1 MFLPKTNGGGS
12 YTPAPAGTHI
22 ATCVKVIDLGTQRV
36 EWQGDVKLQH
46 KVLLAWELADEQM
59 EDGRP
64 VTHSQ
69 RYTLSS
75 SDKATLRKH
84 LEGWRGK
91 KFSEAELGP
100 GGFDIKS
107 VLGKAC
113 SLIVSHTVR
122 GDRTYANTD
131 GIGPVPKSVKVGK
144 PVNPLIYLS
153 LEPGQFDL
161 ATFNG
166 LSEGLKQTIMAS
178 PEYSKLSGGAEAHAD
193 VNPAEDDV
201 PF

>member
-1 MFLPKTNGGGS
+1 MFLPKGNANGS

-22 ATCVKVIDLGTQRV
+22 AICVKVIDLGTQRV

-46 KVLLAWELADEQM
+46 KVLLAWELVDEQLT
-59 EDGRP
+59 DGRP

-75 SDKATLRKH
+75 SDKSTLRKH

-91 KFSEAELGP
+91 KFSDAELGP

-107 VLGKAC
+107 VLGKPC
-113 SLIVSHTVR
+113 SLIVSHNTR
-122 GDRTYANTD
+122 GDRVYANTD
-131 GIGPVPKSVKVGK
+131 GIGPVPKSVKVGA
-144 PVNPLIYLS
+144 PQNAPIYLS
-153 LEPGQFDL
+153 LEPSQFDP
-161 ATFNG
+161 AVFAG
-166 LSEGLKQTIMAS
+166 LSEGLKQVIMAS
-178 PEYSKLSGGAEAHAD
+178 PEYSRLSGVDGAAAEA
-193 VNPAEDDV
+193 VEDEV